1 MKKEH
6 IYWGLAIISVI
17 GLGYLIYTK
26 YKGKGV
32 QAPEEIGQSPDTLP
46 VLVINEDLV
55 LKKGSKGNE
64 VRQLQQLMQISS
76 DGIFGSQ
83 TEAKLFAL
91 KGVKEITLKKFK
103 SSIVINQSALPIG
116 TKIMANREPLTSF
129 YNATKKADNTY
140 YSKNEAVEK
149 TILYGQEMGTIKQ
162 LSAGKNWYLVEYI
175 EKGFLFDDKPK
186 MYFVK
191 ASDVKKV

>member
-6 IYWGLAIISVI
+6 IYWGLAILSII
-17 GLGYLIYTK
+17 GLGYLIYTR

-32 QAPEEIGQSPDTLP
+32 QTPDEIGQSADILP
-46 VLVINEDLV
+46 VLVINEDLL

-64 VRQLQQLMQISS
+64 VRQLQQLMEITS

-91 KGVKEITLKKFK
+91 KGVKQITLKNFK
-103 SSIVINQSALPIG
+103 SSITINQNALPIG
-116 TKIMANREPLTSF
+116 SVLMANLQPKTPF
-129 YNATKKADNTY
+129 YNATKKADGTY
-140 YSKNEAVEK
+140 YSKNYEIERYVNFGAKLGVLK
-149 TILYGQEMGTIKQ
+149 ATNQ
-162 LSAGKNWYLVEYI
+162 AKNWYLVES
-175 EKGFLFDDKPK
+175 ENLFFPGTT

-191 ASDVKKV
+191 ASDVKKI